1 MTWQDPSVWCLWA
14 LGVVPLLPWWW
25 LARRRRAVRF
35 SSTDIAG
42 SLKTT
47 FRLRMRWVPYA
58 LRLGAIVL
66 LILAVAGPRK
76 GRELTKIYSEGIA
89 IQMLV
94 DRSGSMRAMDFQ
106 LAGRPVD
113 RLTAVRDVAEK
124 FIRGGEGLKGR
135 PNDMIGMISFARYA
149 DNVSPLTLDHG
160 YLSSQLQKTEIVT
173 ERSEDGTAIGEA
185 IGLGVERLR
194 SLTWQREKDNAPPIK
209 SRILILLT
217 DGENNA
223 GDLDP
228 LAAAQIAKTL
238 GVRIYTI
245 GVGTKGRAPVPVV
258 NPFTDRE
265 QVQWVRVSIDEK
277 TLRDVAEATGGKYF
291 RATDTDSLRK
301 IYARI
306 DAMEKTK
313 IDERRFAD
321 YRQWAIQP
329 IRAGAFPLPP
339 LVLTAF
345 VLLATELI
353 LRNTYL
359 RRIT

>member
-1 MTWQDPSVWCLWA
+1 MTWQDPSVWFLWA
-14 LGVVPLLPWWW
+14 LLVVPLLLGWW
-25 LARRRRAVRF
+25 LGRRRRAVKF
-35 SSTDIAG
+35 SSTEIAG
-42 SLKTT
+42 SLHTT
-47 FRLRMRWVPYA
+47 LRVRLRWLPNA
-58 LRLGAIVL
+58 LRLGVVVL
-66 LILAVAGPRK
+66 LILAVARPQK
-76 GRELTKIYSEGIA
+76 GREQTKIYSEGIA
-89 IQMLV
+89 IEMLV

-113 RLTAVRDVAEK
+113 RLTAVKDVAGK
-124 FIRGGEGLKGR
+124 FITGGEGLAGR

-160 YLSSQLQKTEIVT
+160 YLSDKLRNTEIVT
-173 ERSEDGTAIGEA
+173 ERSEDGTAVGEA

-194 SLTWQREKDNAPPIK
+194 SLAEQREKDNAPPIQ
-209 SRILILLT
+209 SQVLILLT

-228 LAAAQIAKTL
+228 IAAARIAKTL

-245 GVGTKGRAPVPVV
+245 GVGTKGRAPIPVV
-258 NPFTDRE
+258 NPFTGK
-265 QVQWVRVSIDEK
+265 QQMQWMRVSIDEK
-277 TLRDVAEATGGKYF
+277 TLRDIAKATGGKYF
-291 RATDTDSLRK
+291 RATDTDSLRN

-329 IRAGAFPLPP
+329 IHAGMFTLPP
-339 LVLTAF
+339 LVLLAF
-345 VLLATELI
+345 VLLVIEAI